1 MFHKVNIRIILT
13 ASKNQLSAE
22 EIIMGSNLKNIFGS
36 ALLSAIMLIFAVSVA
51 DGQTISSSSE
61 QEEVATVV
69 NSSPGTAATPNAPV
83 FKDYRGI
90 SIGMSVEEVRAK
102 LDGLKKGEGQDFLV
116 LSDRESA
123 QIYYDKQGKVTAIS
137 VDYFSGSNAPA
148 PDAVLGTALQAKAD
162 GSMYQLNRYADAGY
176 WVSYNRT
183 AGDKPIVTVTIQK
196 M

>member
-1 MFHKVNIRIILT
+1 MT
-13 ASKNQLSAE
+13 
-22 EIIMGSNLKNIFGS
+22 SNLRSIFGS
-36 ALLSAIMLIFAVSVA
+36 GLLSAIMLIFAASLA
-51 DGQTISSSSE
+51 DGQTISSPSQ

-69 NSSPGTAATPNAPV
+69 NSSAGDAATPNAPV

-90 SIGMSVEEVRAK
+90 SIGMSVDEVRAK
-102 LDGLKKGEGQDFLV
+102 LDGLKEGEGQDFLV
-116 LSDRESA
+116 LSERESA
-123 QIYYDKQGKVTAIS
+123 QIYYDKQGKVIAIS
-137 VDYFSGSNAPA
+137 IDYFDGSNAPA

-183 AGDKPIVTVTIQK
+183 AGNKPIVTITIQK